1 MTDPRDAGP
10 SFLYEPQVPDLRAL
24 IRDLLSGNLAI
35 PRFQRR
41 FQWRAEHRLDL
52 FRSIWEGIPLG
63 TILVWRTQES
73 TYRTFEHIGPHRPPR
88 PQPGSLLSYVL
99 DGHQRLT
106 TLLSALV
113 PLPAGAAVAPP
124 PDDSTWPIYYA
135 LDADPPDFLVLAPG
149 EAPSATMFPL
159 HAALDGRAVLG
170 FQRGLAARADAD
182 ALIAR
187 CDELV
192 GRIRDFKIPI
202 IPLFT
207 RDGRIAKDSFVRMN
221 KPIAPMSELDLV
233 NAARSTNG
241 DELDER
247 IAALKDAH
255 LAAHG
260 WGTVSDRLLLDT
272 CKLLLGLDLQDT
284 DPRQLALEMDQRS
297 DVLDEATRC
306 LARAARLLD
315 TWGVSGPTL
324 VPYPQ
329 LAAML
334 SLALRAEATPSV
346 PMQQALAR
354 WFWHTL
360 YGLGDAGFNVTAT
373 RRALE
378 RLKAVMRTPDD
389 ASTLPPLESLRPLPT
404 RLSLNHARPRA
415 LLLHWLRLYRQA
427 DKRLT
432 FRSVS
437 TVPDA
442 DLYLAPLY
450 DKLPNRSQR
459 NTFGNRILTPPE
471 HLLDLRQTLTEP
483 VALARRDVD
492 TVLAWQP
499 QLVDDGVLDALTA
512 NDPVAVVHARNHV
525 LARLEWAHLHA
536 LGVLADGVPPAVVPD
551 GSPAGSV
558 VTE

>member
-1 MTDPRDAGP
+1 MSDPRDAGP

-24 IRDLLSGNLAI
+24 IRDMLSGSLAI

-73 TYRTFEHIGPHRPPR
+73 TYRTFSHIGPHRTPR

-113 PLPAGAAVAPP
+113 PLPAEEPIAT

-149 EAPSATMFPL
+149 EAPTATMFPL
-159 HAALDGRAVLG
+159 YAALDGCAVLA

-182 ALIAR
+182 ALIVR

-192 GRIRDFKIPI
+192 GRLRDFKIPI

-233 NAARSTNG
+233 NAARTTDG
-241 DELDER
+241 EELDER

-255 LAAHG
+255 LAALG
-260 WGTVSDRLLLDT
+260 WGNVSDRLLLDT
-272 CKLLLGLDLQDT
+272 CKLLLALDLQDT
-284 DPRQLALEMDQRS
+284 DPRQLALEMDAHS
-297 DVLDEATRC
+297 EVLDDATRC
-306 LARAARLLD
+306 LARAAQLLD

-334 SLALRAEATPSV
+334 SLALRADAPPSE
-346 PMQQALAR
+346 PMQKALAR

-378 RLKAVMRTPDD
+378 RLRAVMRAPDD
-389 ASTLPPLESLRPLPT
+389 ASVLSPLESLRPLPT

-415 LLLHWLRLYRQA
+415 LLLHWLRQYRQL
-427 DKRLT
+427 DKSLT

-437 TVPDA
+437 AVPDA

-450 DKLPNRSQR
+450 DKLLNRSQR
-459 NTFGNRILTPPE
+459 NTFGNRVLARPE
-471 HLLDLRQTLTEP
+471 HLLELRRRLTDTE
-483 VALARRDVD
+483 ALARRDAE
-492 TVLAWQP
+492 TLRAWQP
-499 QLVDDGVLDALTA
+499 QLVDDVVLEALSA
-512 NDPVAVVHARNHV
+512 HDPDAVVLARNHH
-525 LARLEWAHLHA
+525 LAHLEWTHLRD

-551 GSPAGSV
+551 GSAAGPA